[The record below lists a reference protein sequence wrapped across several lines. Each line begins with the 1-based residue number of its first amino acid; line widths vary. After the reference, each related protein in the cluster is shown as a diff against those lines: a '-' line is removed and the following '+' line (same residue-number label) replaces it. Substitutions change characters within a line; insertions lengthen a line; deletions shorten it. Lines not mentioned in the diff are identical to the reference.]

1 MSIGRIGVD
10 VVPLGRVRGLIDS
23 PALRRMLT
31 DCELRLSSTSD
42 GVDASGVAGR
52 IAAKEAVFKL
62 FHVSG
67 QPMPW
72 LTTEILKGPGG
83 WPEVRLSGRAALLAE
98 RAGIGHIAISI
109 THDESYAIAVAAAA
123 APNQAL
129 PRGEVMTT
137 PGVDKVRDWILGRH
151 PERTEIGLDENLI
164 ESRLVDS
171 LSFVELVYVIED
183 ASGAQIDFDSIDLQ
197 DFQSVSAIDKA
208 FFARG
213 EG

>member
-1 MSIGRIGVD
+1 MPIGRIGVD
-10 VVPLGRVRGLIDS
+10 IVPLDRVRGLIAGV
-23 PALRRMLT
+23 ALRRMLS
-31 DCELRLSSTSD
+31 ESEFRLSSTSD
-42 GVDASGVAGR
+42 GLDPSGIAGR

-83 WPEVRLSGRAALLAE
+83 WPEVRLSGRAARLAE
-98 RAGIGHIAISI
+98 RAGIRHIAISI
-109 THDESYAIAVAAAA
+109 THDESCAIAVAASV
-123 APNQAL
+123 APDRAL
-129 PRGEVMTT
+129 PRGVDMPT
-137 PGVDKVRDWILGRH
+137 PGIDKVRDWILGRH
-151 PERTEIGLDENLI
+151 PERTEIGPDENLI

-183 ASGAQIDFDSIDLQ
+183 ASGVEMDFDRIDLA
-197 DFQSVSAIDKA
+197 DFQSVSAIDRA
-208 FFARG
+208 FFTRG